1 MRMGDKKRRRERM
14 KEWNEIKHTLQ
25 CEMVPNVQSLH
36 KNDQNGLVHFLS
48 MYSQKYLR
56 GSLSNLVKPMASIAS
71 ALSSASIVMP
81 NKYPL
86 YGTRMFPKASWCL
99 QQNPGPI
106 QAQRGMRDHQPRTQ
120 TTSTSDFWPRPFQPP
135 PENTAK
141 TWKVKV
147 TTIFCFCSPSC
158 KSTFPLETLSLLRLF
173 SPLTMHLRPSV
184 SLVSHHHFGPTWST
198 SSAKLGGWWSI
209 SCQCH
214 LPFAFL
220 ETRW

>member
-1 MRMGDKKRRRERM
+1 
-14 KEWNEIKHTLQ
+14 
-25 CEMVPNVQSLH
+25 
-36 KNDQNGLVHFLS
+36 

-56 GSLSNLVKPMASIAS
+56 GSLSNLVKPMASIVS

-81 NKYPL
+81 NRYPL

-106 QAQRGMRDHQPRTQ
+106 QAKRGMRDHQPRTQ

-135 PENTAK
+135 PENTTK
-141 TWKVKV
+141 TQKVRV

-173 SPLTMHLRPSV
+173 SPLNHALATVGVPCVPSPFRPYLKHRFSQVGGMMVHLLSM
-184 SLVSHHHFGPTWST
+184 
-198 SSAKLGGWWSI
+198 
-209 SCQCH
+209 
-214 LPFAFL
+214 PFAVCLLGNTLIKPTFSRL
-220 ETRW
+220 P